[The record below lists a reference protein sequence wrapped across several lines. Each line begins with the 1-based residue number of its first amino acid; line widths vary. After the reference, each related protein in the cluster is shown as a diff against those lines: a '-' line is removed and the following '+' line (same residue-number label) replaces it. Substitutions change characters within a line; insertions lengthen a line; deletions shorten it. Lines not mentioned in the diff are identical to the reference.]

1 MDSGPLSVI
10 KKSGCKNAIRILLRN
25 KATAC
30 RLCAAYR
37 AEGMIRMKALKKIAL
52 VTCGSNFER
61 HGNTIRAM
69 RRKLTEMGGYALYV
83 ITSYGV
89 YEDGMDFYAGRT
101 GDLPPS
107 GSH

>member
-1 MDSGPLSVI
+1 
-10 KKSGCKNAIRILLRN
+10 
-25 KATAC
+25 
-30 RLCAAYR
+30 
-37 AEGMIRMKALKKIAL
+37 MKALKKIAL

-89 YEDGMDFYAGRT
+89 YEDGMDFTQGEPAIYRLLEVIDIDGCILEAN
-101 GDLPPS
+101 L
-107 GSH
+107 GSNELAEHFVSIL